1 MSDLRPP
8 SPFFR
13 LHLDRLR
20 ESSQLG
26 PALDLAC
33 GRGRH
38 ALALAAAGGRAIGVD
53 RNASALLALRQRAL
67 AAQLTVDTLRADL
80 ETLLEIPF
88 RSASCGSIL
97 VFRFLSRLLAEP
109 IRTTLAPGGLLL
121 YETFTT
127 EQQRLGGG
135 PHNPAFLLRPGELRE
150 LFAGLEIVDYWEGI
164 TGGQRPEA
172 MARLVARRA

>member
-1 MSDLRPP
+1 LSDLRPP
-8 SPFFR
+8 SPFFQ
-13 LHLDRLR
+13 LHLERLR
-20 ESSQLG
+20 ESRPLG

-38 ALALAAAGGRAIGVD
+38 ALALAALGGRAIGID
-53 RNASALLALRQRAL
+53 RDASALRELRQRAL
-67 AAQLTVDTLRADL
+67 AAHLPVDTVRTDL
-80 ETLLEIPF
+80 ETRCGIPI
-88 RSASCGSIL
+88 RPGTCGAIL
-97 VFRFLSRLLAEP
+97 VFRFLFRPLAGP
-109 IRTTLAPGGLLL
+109 IGASLAPGGLLL

-150 LFAGLEIVDYWEGI
+150 LFAGLEIVDYWEGV
-164 TGGQRPEA
+164 TGGERPEA

>member
-1 MSDLRPP
+1 LSDLRPP

-20 ESSQLG
+20 ESRHLG

-33 GRGRH
+33 GRGHH

-53 RNASALLALRQRAL
+53 RNAAALLELRQRAL
-67 AAQLTVDTLRADL
+67 AAHLPVDTLRADL
-80 ETLLEIPF
+80 ETRWGIPLG
-88 RSASCGSIL
+88 SGSCGAIL
-97 VFRFLSRLLAEP
+97 VFRFLFRPLAGP
-109 IRTTLAPGGLLL
+109 IRATLAPGGLLL

-127 EQQRLGGG
+127 EQQRLGTG
-135 PHNPAFLLRPGELRE
+135 PRNPAFLLRPGELRE
-150 LFAGLEIVDYWEGI
+150 LFAGLEIVDYWEGV
-164 TGGQRPEA
+164 TGGERPEA

>member
-53 RNASALLALRQRAL
+53 RDASALLALRQRAL
-67 AAQLTVDTLRADL
+67 AAHLPVDTLRADL
-80 ETLLEIPF
+80 ETRMGIPF
-88 RSASCGSIL
+88 ISGSCGAIL
-97 VFRFLSRLLAEP
+97 VFRFLSRPLAEP
-109 IRTTLAPGGLLL
+109 IQTTLAPGGLLL

-127 EQQRLGGG
+127 EQQRLGSG
-135 PHNPAFLLRPGELRE
+135 PRNPAFFLRPGELRE
-150 LFAGLEIVDYWEGI
+150 LFAGLEIVDYWEGV
-164 TGGQRPEA
+164 TGGKRPEA

>member
-1 MSDLRPP
+1 LSELRPP

-13 LHLDRLR
+13 LHLERLR
-20 ESSQLG
+20 ASSQLG

-53 RNASALLALRQRAL
+53 RDASALLALRQRAL
-67 AAQLTVDTLRADL
+67 VAHLPVDTLRADL
-80 ETLLEIPF
+80 ETRSGIPF
-88 RSASCGSIL
+88 KSGSCGAIL
-97 VFRFLSRLLAEP
+97 VFRFLFRPLAES

-127 EQQRLGGG
+127 EQLRLGRG
-135 PHNPAFLLRPGELRE
+135 PRNPAFLLRPGELRE
-150 LFAGLEIVDYWEGI
+150 LFAGLQIVDFWEGI
-164 TGGQRPEA
+164 TGGERPEA